1 MAEVYRKLMIPDTL
15 LPFYDQV
22 FDGEMN
28 EGYTVLEYVEKM
40 LEFAIL
46 SYEYMIGL
54 SKGVKGDK
62 GDKGERGER
71 GLQGVKGDK
80 GDKGERGERGPAG
93 AGNGIGFTPFTFDEP
108 YETSSLGFAESLYI
122 LPSNSVTCG
131 ITFSGTTQWLND
143 DVLIV
148 LVNDDE
154 GIKHLI
160 VMDYEGVISTIV
172 EEGYSEY
179 IKVEGAGL
187 VIG

>member
-46 SYEYMIGL
+46 SYEYMLGL

-62 GDKGERGER
+62 GDKGERGDR

-80 GDKGERGERGPAG
+80 GDKGDTGTGVNRVYQYNKTLGTSNDSYRVTVIPTSDFHVKYSLSTTSGDEYG
-93 AGNGIGFTPFTFDEP
+93 TFEDVMVVYLSIYLYKIEVLCLHKDGHLSTKTFEEVDHINLVSNEPTDE
-108 YETSSLGFAESLYI
+108 
-122 LPSNSVTCG
+122 
-131 ITFSGTTQWLND
+131 
-143 DVLIV
+143 LIV
-148 LVNDDE
+148 IE
-154 GIKHLI
+154 
-160 VMDYEGVISTIV
+160 
-172 EEGYSEY
+172 
-179 IKVEGAGL
+179 
-187 VIG
+187 

>member
-22 FDGEMN
+22 FDSEMN

-46 SYEYMIGL
+46 SYEYMLGL
-54 SKGVKGDK
+54 SKGVKGA
-62 GDKGERGER
+62 
-71 GLQGVKGDK
+71 K

-93 AGNGIGFTPFTFDEP
+93 AGNGIGFTQFTFDDP
-108 YETSSLGFAESLYI
+108 YETSSLSVPGSLYI
-122 LPSNSVTCG
+122 LPSRSDTCG
-131 ITFSGTTQWLND
+131 VTIGETSHWIND
-143 DVLIV
+143 AVLIV
-148 LVNDDE
+148 LVCDDE
-154 GIKHLI
+154 GTKHLV
-160 VMDYEGVISTIV
+160 VMDREGVTSTI
-172 EEGYSEY
+172 EQDEYSEY